1 MKLALGLLHFLLSVI
16 TLLNSINANPVNL
29 NERDQSAG
37 TFEIIGETGVGAM
50 HASLV
55 RPTKMLI
62 IDRAELNTAKTSDG
76 QSALSTE
83 YDLLTNKYRVLNLHT
98 NTFCSAGAFMSNGTL
113 IETGGDVIVGTI
125 GAGIQ
130 SLRMYNG
137 CDDLTCDWT
146 EYPNYMTTP
155 RWYNTMVRLPDG
167 RVMNFG
173 GCTKATNKNTKEIN
187 NPTIEFFPKTGAND
201 TPVTVQLLLDTM
213 PYNLYP
219 VCIVLPGPVGQ
230 NWLFMSANK
239 KAQIWDYVKLEVVK
253 PLPDVPGSP
262 RTYPLT
268 GSATLLPLNYS
279 NNYTAEII
287 LCGGSFDLK
296 PEGAADGTCARMNF
310 GNDNATWE
318 TEDFGNPAQ
327 PRVMPDGILMPDGKV
342 LFLNG
347 AANGFAGWDTGPT
360 TNRLYS
366 AQNPVKTPFLYD
378 PLANNGSRWTTLTAS
393 NIIRV
398 YHSNALLLPD
408 GTVFVSGSNPNSP
421 PCPTCEHPTEY
432 RVERFT
438 PPYLLTGAPRAT
450 MKTVAGLTSMNGL
463 NAIEVKFNQI
473 VTIVVDS
480 KVPSDAV
487 FTACL
492 IHHGFVTHSNHMSQ
506 RMVILKVESIIP
518 TSTGYAIDVV
528 MPPNSNIM
536 PMGRQT
542 YLYVLSNGV
551 PADTAVEIDLK

>member
-1 MKLALGLLHFLLSVI
+1 
-16 TLLNSINANPVNL
+16 
-29 NERDQSAG
+29 
-37 TFEIIGETGVGAM
+37 
-50 HASLV
+50 
-55 RPTKMLI
+55 
-62 IDRAELNTAKTSDG
+62 ELNTAKTSDG
-76 QSALSTE
+76 QSAISTE

-98 NTFCSAGAFMSNGTL
+98 NTFCSAGAFMANGTL
-113 IETGGDVIVGTI
+113 IESGGDVIVGTI

-146 EYPNYMTTP
+146 EYPNYMITP
-155 RWYNTMVRLPDG
+155 RLPDG

-173 GCTKATNKNTKEIN
+173 GCTKATNKNTKDIN
-187 NPTIEFFPKTGAND
+187 SPTVEFFPKTGNNATD
-201 TPVTVQLLLDTM
+201 SPVTIQLLLDTL

-262 RTYPLT
+262 RP
-268 GSATLLPLNYS
+268 
-279 NNYTAEII
+279 
-287 LCGGSFDLK
+287 
-296 PEGAADGTCARMNF
+296 ADGTCARMNF

-327 PRVMPDGILMPDGKV
+327 PRVMPDSILMPDGKV

-347 AANGFAGWDTGPT
+347 AANGFAGWGI
-360 TNRLYS
+360 LHS

-378 PLANNGSRWTTLTAS
+378 PLANNGSRWTTLAAS
-393 NIIRV
+393 NIVRV

-421 PCPTCEHPTEY
+421 PCPTCEHPTE
-432 RVERFT
+432 FT

-450 MKTVAGLTSMNGL
+450 MKTVAGLTSINGL
-463 NAIEVKFNQI
+463 TAIEVKFNQI
-473 VTIVVDS
+473 VTIVIDS
-480 KVPSDAV
+480 KVPSGAV

-492 IHHGFVTHSNHMSQ
+492 IHNGFVTHSNHMSQ
-506 RMVILKVESIIP
+506 RMVVLKVDSVIP

-528 MPPNSNIM
+528 MPPNPNIM
-536 PMGRQT
+536 PMGRHN

-551 PADTAVEIDLK
+551 PADTAVEVDLK